1 MDLTSLLNIFRTFL
15 SYTGGTKVSRADIS
29 LLIEGGDS
37 VTFPII
43 PADLPEVKTT
53 QNNDVFNSVIGDVS
67 IIGLLGLR
75 EVTFDDFLLPNDVS
89 KYSFAKGDD
98 SATILNFIQDNH
110 QKGQPF
116 RLIITKND
124 STILNMSCLIDE
136 YTYYQDTVGDAH
148 LSITFKEYR
157 TYNSQTGG
165 LET

>member
-15 SYTGGTKVSRADIS
+15 SYTGGTKVTRGEIS

-43 PADLPEVKTT
+43 PADLPEIKTT

-67 IIGLLGLR
+67 IMGLLGLR
-75 EVTFDDFLLPNDVS
+75 EVNFDDFLLPNDVS
-89 KYSFAKGDD
+89 KYSFSKGDD

-116 RLIITKND
+116 RLIMTKND
-124 STILNMSCLIDE
+124 STILNMSCLIDD
-136 YTYYQDTVGDAH
+136 YTYYQDTVGDTH

-157 TYNSQTGG
+157 VYNPTTGG